1 MDEKTRND
9 LGVVT
14 GQTYHFSIERVRVE
28 RLRWALDSSN
38 PAHYIAAWLA
48 VISAALSS
56 LGFVVGGALAL
67 LR

>member
-14 GQTYHFSIERVRVE
+14 GQTYHFRIERVRVG

-48 VISAALSS
+48 VISAALSI